1 MLRDAV
7 VIKCITYLKFL
18 IKLII
23 EVMGFNM
30 WISIAGKRILLRPSH
45 YCTWGRRKQVSGH
58 ENKLNLGCP
67 SHCTWKLR
75 KQVKMGGVTY
85 SRLFFKFI
93 LNKVVFLVWRA
104 MVTNHGLEFVWLI
117 WSSDFCLPIR
127 MITV

>member
-1 MLRDAV
+1 
-7 VIKCITYLKFL
+7 
-18 IKLII
+18 
-23 EVMGFNM
+23 MGFNM
-30 WISIAGKRILLRPSH
+30 WISIAGETGSCFVLHTTVLELGVNKYL
-45 YCTWGRRKQVSGH
+45 VH

-67 SHCTWKLR
+67 SHCTGKLR
-75 KQVKMGGVTY
+75 KHIKMGGVTY

-117 WSSDFCLPIR
+117 WSSDLCLSIR